1 MALGDQSR
9 YSKEIQAFGGR
20 MQDLENVIYDIAT
33 KRGLETATGLTL
45 DYLGEI
51 PGVSRPIGMSDNDY
65 RNLIKWKILVNRSG
79 GEPDTLLDALKIL
92 TGADDVNIIEMVCF
106 VWMEFTGGTIP
117 ADLYGKIK
125 RLVAGG
131 VGLELINAPTGAFR
145 LDSSEYGLDNGLL
158 SSKVI

>member
-20 MQDLENVIYDIAT
+20 MQELENVVYDIAT
-33 KRGLETATGLTL
+33 KRGLETATGQTL

-51 PGVSRPIGMSDNDY
+51 PGISRPIGTNDTDY
-65 RNLIKWKILVNRSG
+65 RNLIKWKIQANRGG

-92 TGADDVNIIEMVCF
+92 TDADEVQLSELSCF
-106 VWMEFTGGTIP
+106 VWLQFINGTEP
-117 ADLYGKIK
+117 VNLYQKMK
-125 RLVAGG
+125 SLVAGG

-145 LDSSEYGLDNGLL
+145 LDSAEFGLDNGLL